1 MQTRFIALSP
11 AAAASNGSKLQRFTL
26 AALLTLLTAA
36 VAFAQ
41 GGSAFYIGVNGGVN
55 GSKFRYTE
63 DLVELYP
70 TSERILGVNTGLDAG
85 FQLGNWSFASGLS
98 YIQKGGQYETGTFTG
113 DDGRRGYFSA
123 RERLHYLNVPVT
135 IGYSDYLTNRIG
147 YTLAAGPSF
156 NFGITGRIDETTEY
170 FGEEFPV
177 VQNQKVSFGNSVND
191 DYRGT
196 QVDLRLQP
204 GVFFDINRNS
214 RLVLNATFDYG
225 TKDAFN
231 PRYRQANEFFLDHK
245 GTLTSRMRALTVG
258 YQYRIPFADRY

>member
-1 MQTRFIALSP
+1 MQTQVTALHLP
-11 AAAASNGSKLQRFTL
+11 AADTHATAFQRLGL
-26 AALLTLLTAA
+26 ATLLTLLTAA
-36 VAFAQ
+36 VALAQ

-55 GSKFRYTE
+55 QSKFRYTE

-70 TSERILGVNTGLDAG
+70 TSERIFGVNTGLDAG
-85 FQLGNWSFASGLS
+85 FQLGNWSFASGLA
-98 YIQKGGQYETGTFTG
+98 YIQKGGQYETGTFTD
-113 DDGRRGYFSA
+113 DDGKRGYFSA
-123 RERLHYLNVPVT
+123 RERLHYINVPVT

-177 VQNQKVSFGNSVND
+177 VQNQKVAFGNSVND

-204 GVFFDINRNS
+204 GVFFDLNRNS

-225 TKDAFN
+225 AKDAFN
-231 PRYRQANEFFLDHK
+231 PRYRQANEFFLDNK
-245 GTLTSRMRALTVG
+245 GTLTSRMRAITVG